1 MKDVRITVMRKALYR
16 DLMEKYEGGSEYGC
30 ELEEGQVFISRN
42 SLMPEG
48 MCQSAWSVLYP
59 YVLGLAGGA
68 DDYFD
73 GWMKEKGTAMISC
86 ADGFRPVTF
95 YLEAGTF

>member
-1 MKDVRITVMRKALYR
+1 MKDVKITVMKKAEYT
-16 DLMEKYEGGSEYGC
+16 DLMEKYEGNVDDACS
-30 ELEEGQVFISRN
+30 LDIGQVFISRN

-59 YVLGLAGGA
+59 YVLGLAAGA

-95 YLEAGTF
+95 YLETV